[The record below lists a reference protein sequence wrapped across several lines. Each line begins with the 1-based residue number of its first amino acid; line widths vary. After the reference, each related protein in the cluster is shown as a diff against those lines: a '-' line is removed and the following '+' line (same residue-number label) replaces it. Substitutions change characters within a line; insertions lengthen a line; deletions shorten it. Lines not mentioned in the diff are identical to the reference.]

1 MAQSKIF
8 EWIDAP
14 DNGLATTYVSH
25 EGNDSTGTGTG
36 RNPFA
41 TIAAAT
47 AAATAGTN
55 IMLDAGVWGADRT
68 ANNRAFKFWGNG
80 QQAEIRGGLTVYADD
95 EFNGLTLTNICNK
108 TAKATNCR
116 VWNGLPKVADHCAIR
131 TSSLNLGGC
140 TLTKCVLLA
149 DGSLTF
155 TDGTATL
162 TATDTVFICSGVGA
176 LGNASIGYCN
186 FTTQTPPTGASHCI
200 SNTDTAQTFAD
211 YFNAYKAAP
220 TTTKADFLLSDFT
233 AKAGSGN
240 LGAGTDHTT
249 IGWEL
254 GFPSVADNSA
264 TDIFKAANGAT
275 LLNVRYDATLGGYVI
290 DHKSGQV
297 QSVTNNTNALVTL
310 ESTAS
315 ATDDAYNGLQL
326 KIVSGYGA
334 GQHFAILDYDGATR
348 TATLNGQ
355 FTDVP
360 DLTSTYAISGR
371 IISAEQQFGGFYT
384 YKNRHRF
391 TDCEPDTD
399 GAFSCKILA
408 DHERTPASYPEYLQ
422 LWLRADNVVLTDGKV
437 SRWPDMSPNNYQIVQ
452 TTANARPT
460 IGAGIN
466 GKPALA
472 FNGTSQWLNG
482 GNILSLGATPWTWL
496 IVGQYNTGSQSGV
509 SSPFFCGKYD
519 RYEDWGYYPLWYV
532 GKEVWVVWWE
542 GSTQCVVNFS
552 NNYTSTDFAVFGYE
566 ILNHD
571 TRQQSTLVN
580 NKTTNTKTSAD
591 AFQSPY
597 DSSIAFKIGW
607 SKVST
612 TQGQTG
618 LYLNGQIAE
627 IIALNTVDEAM
638 RNNIYNYLARRYGF
652 SSSSSSS
659 IKYQVD
665 FNL

>member
-25 EGNDSTGTGTG
+25 EGNDSTGTGTYS
-36 RNPFA
+36 NPFA

-47 AAATAGTN
+47 NAATAGTN

-68 ANNRAFKFWGNG
+68 ANNKAFKWWGNG
-80 QQAEIRGGLTVYADD
+80 GQAEIRGGLTVYADD

-211 YFNAYKAAP
+211 YFNAYKTAP
-220 TTTKADFLLSDFT
+220 VTTKADFMLSDFT

-275 LLNVRYDATLGGYVI
+275 LLNVRYDATLGGYVV

-297 QSVTNNTNALVTL
+297 QSVNNLAQAQVVL

-334 GQHFAILDYDGATR
+334 GQHFAILDYDGATH
-348 TATLNGQ
+348 TATLSGQ
-355 FTDVP
+355 FADVP

-384 YKNRHRF
+384 YKNSHRF
-391 TDCEPDTD
+391 TDCEADAD
-399 GAFSCKILA
+399 GAFSCKVLT
-408 DHERTPASYPEYLQ
+408 DYENGDVVRNNPNLQ
-422 LWLRADNVVLTDGKV
+422 LWLRADNVELTDGKV

-460 IGAGIN
+460 LGAGIN

-472 FNGTSQWLNG
+472 FNGTNNYLTG
-482 GNILSLGATPWTWL
+482 GNILNLGADAWT
-496 IVGQYNTGSQSGV
+496 IFVVGLYNNGTQV
-509 SSPFFCGKYD
+509 DDRAPIFMGKYN
-519 RYEDWGYYPLWYV
+519 RNSNWGSYPVWKV
-532 GKEVWVVWWE
+532 GKDSRQLFVSGSPNDIVVH
-542 GSTQCVVNFS
+542 SNITDNLPHCFS
-552 NNYTSTDFAVFGYE
+552 YE
-566 ILNHD
+566 LA
-571 TRQQSTLVN
+571 TVN
-580 NKTTNTKTSAD
+580 NAVYINDILTESKTHSGSFGALYNNED
-591 AFQSPY
+591 
-597 DSSIAFKIGW
+597 FKIGHLYITLA
-607 SKVST
+607 VS
-612 TQGQTG
+612 QGN
-618 LYLNGQIAE
+618 YLNGQIAE

-659 IKYQVD
+659 SSIKYQVD

>member
-211 YFNAYKAAP
+211 YFNAYKTAP
-220 TTTKADFLLSDFT
+220 VTTKADFLLSDFT

-391 TDCEPDTD
+391 TDCEADTD

-408 DHERTPASYPEYLQ
+408 CPERTPASYPEYLQ
-422 LWLRADNVVLTDGKV
+422 LWLRADNVELTDGKV

-460 IGAGIN
+460 LGAGIN

-472 FNGTSQWLNG
+472 FNGTSNYLTGGDILNLG
-482 GNILSLGATPWTWL
+482 YDSWTWFVIGKGATGSWCAKTMYESL
-496 IVGQYNTGSQSGV
+496 TNSYYNFGSQKVAEALHYTTYPYNVDTIVCWQCNRGNANTLYVDGTLRSTFGV
-509 SSPFFCGKYD
+509 PSTNYFQNNLPFFVGGCGN
-519 RYEDWGYYPLWYV
+519 RTSGTTPAQ
-532 GKEVWVVWWE
+532 
-542 GSTQCVVNFS
+542 TQ
-552 NNYTSTDFAVFGYE
+552 
-566 ILNHD
+566 
-571 TRQQSTLVN
+571 
-580 NKTTNTKTSAD
+580 
-591 AFQSPY
+591 
-597 DSSIAFKIGW
+597 
-607 SKVST
+607 
-612 TQGQTG
+612 
-618 LYLNGQIAE
+618 YLNGQIAE

-638 RNNIYNYLARRYGF
+638 RTNIYNYLARRYGF

-659 IKYQVD
+659 SIKYQVD